1 MGMIKN
7 FFNKSIEDNKYPFG
21 SKECASFL
29 KETYQNS
36 IDETIILTEDI
47 YEKLQRYD
55 EINET
60 LGKLDI
66 EKKTIE
72 HFLQNE
78 MKEYET
84 AFCKERKITWKPV
97 QKNTLD
103 TKSIKKYEPEIASKY
118 SKISS
123 TRMFKIY

>member
-29 KETYQNS
+29 KEAYKNS
-36 IDETIILTEDI
+36 IDETIILTEDM

-55 EINET
+55 EINEN
-60 LGKLDI
+60 LGKLEF

-78 MKEYET
+78 MKKYEI
-84 AFCKERKITWKPV
+84 AFCKERKITWKPT
-97 QKNTLD
+97 QKTILD
-103 TKSIKKYEPEIASKY
+103 TKLIKKNEPEIATKY
-118 SKISS
+118 SKTTSS
-123 TRMFKIY
+123 RIFKIY